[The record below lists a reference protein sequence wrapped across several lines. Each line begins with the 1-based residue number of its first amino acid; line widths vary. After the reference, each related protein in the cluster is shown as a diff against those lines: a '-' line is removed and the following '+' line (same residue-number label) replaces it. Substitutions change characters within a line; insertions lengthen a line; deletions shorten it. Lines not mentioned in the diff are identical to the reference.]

1 MVADIEGRGTVKRR
15 NFMSLF
21 SAVCVLPWGVRAQ
34 ELVSEPAIV
43 VVTRG
48 AKLSRGRVHLEMPV
62 IADNG
67 NAVPLR
73 VTVES
78 PMTAADRVRAIHL
91 VSDRNPV
98 RNMASFHFG
107 PMIGRAEL
115 STRVRLAGS
124 QNVTAIA
131 EMADG
136 TFWMDRLHI
145 QVTLSACVDDS

>member
-1 MVADIEGRGTVKRR
+1 MKRR
-15 NFMSLF
+15 NFMSLL
-21 SAVCVLPWGVRAQ
+21 AAMITLPPGARAQ
-34 ELVSEPAIV
+34 APSSEPAIIA
-43 VVTRG
+43 VTRG
-48 AKLSRGRVHLEMPV
+48 AKLVRGRVRLEMPV

-78 PMTAADRVRAIHL
+78 PMTLADRVKAIHL

-107 PMIGRAEL
+107 PAIGRAEL

-136 TFWMDRLHI
+136 TFWMDRSHI
-145 QVTLSACVDDS
+145 QVTLSACVDES